1 MKKAIIGKKLGMTQ
15 IFDAEGQMVPVTVVE
30 VGPCKVVQIKTQE
43 VDGYNAL
50 QIGYKQV
57 KESKVTKPIKGHFDK
72 LNVDYMKMLREF
84 KLEDTSAYEVGQE
97 IKADIFEA
105 GDKIDITGI
114 SKGKGFAGVIKR
126 HGQSRGPMKHG
137 SKYHRSP
144 GSMGGSSS
152 PSRVRK
158 GKKLPGQMGNE
169 KITVQNLEV
178 VRVDADRNLLLV
190 KGAVPGVR
198 GSVVTIKDSVKSS
211 K

>member
-1 MKKAIIGKKLGMTQ
+1 MKKAIIGKKVGMTQ

-30 VGPCKVVQIKTQE
+30 VGPCKVVQIKNQE
-43 VDGYNAL
+43 VDGYSAL

-72 LNVDYMKMLREF
+72 VNVDYMKVLREF
-84 KLEDTSAYEVGQE
+84 KLEDISAYEVGQE
-97 IKADIFEA
+97 LKADVFEA
-105 GDKIDITGI
+105 GDKIDITGT

-158 GKKLPGQMGNE
+158 GKKLPGQMGNV
-169 KITVQNLEV
+169 KVTVQNLEV

-190 KGAVPGVR
+190 KGAVPGIR

>member
-1 MKKAIIGKKLGMTQ
+1 LKKAIIGKKVGMTQ

-30 VGPCKVVQIKTQE
+30 VGPCKVVQIKNQE

-72 LNVDYMKMLREF
+72 VNVDYMKVLREF
-84 KLEDTSAYEVGQE
+84 KLEDTSAYEIGQE
-97 IKADIFEA
+97 LKADVFEA
-105 GDKIDITGI
+105 GDKIDITGT

-158 GKKLPGQMGNE
+158 GKKLPGQMGNV
-169 KITVQNLEV
+169 KVTVQNLEV

-190 KGAVPGVR
+190 KGAVPGIR

>member
-1 MKKAIIGKKLGMTQ
+1 MKKAIIGKKVGMTQ
-15 IFDAEGQMVPVTVVE
+15 IFDAEGQMVPVTVLE
-30 VGPCKVVQIKTQE
+30 AGPCKVVQIKNQE

-57 KESKVTKPIKGHFDK
+57 KESKVTRPIKGHFDRV
-72 LNVDYMKMLREF
+72 NVDYMKVLREF

-97 IKADIFEA
+97 IKADLFEV
-105 GDKIDITGI
+105 GDKIDVTGT

-158 GKKLPGQMGNE
+158 GKKLPGQMGSE
-169 KITVQNLEV
+169 RVTVQNLEV

-190 KGAVPGVR
+190 KGAVPGIR
-198 GSVVTIKDSVKSS
+198 GSVVTIKNSVKSS